1 MNFIKIEDK
10 IETYREHGFE
20 HGDNVIALLS
30 GGEVKHG
37 TLFFVEEYSTL
48 FEVQLV
54 IEDSTGK
61 SVDLYNAL
69 ICKVNTK

>member
-10 IETYREHGFE
+10 IETYRERGFE

-37 TLFFVEEYSTL
+37 TLFFVEDYETL
-48 FEVQLV
+48 FEVQLTV
-54 IEDSTGK
+54 DTCTGRSEDLCGAM
-61 SVDLYNAL
+61 V
-69 ICKVNTK
+69 CKVNL